1 MEKYFL
7 LTDLTYENERIELEK
22 IVRSYTEWSYY
33 GIGRFKIHIGFPDRE
48 TIIPIAIKFKN
59 PKTLFKKIEFNMV
72 NANGIVTPHT
82 DHDRFVTM
90 NLPICGNF
98 KNSTVDFY
106 ENTTN
111 SPPTHTSSLNHPDG
125 ASVEVTTA
133 RSYASAEL
141 VELVSYEVPICFDT
155 QVIHGVTNSTAE
167 DRYILSLSFKEEF
180 TYQRLKEM
188 YEYGELLV

>member
-1 MEKYFL
+1 MYK
-7 LTDLTYENERIELEK
+7 RQ
-22 IVRSYTEWSYY
+22 
-33 GIGRFKIHIGFPDRE
+33 
-48 TIIPIAIKFKN
+48 
-59 PKTLFKKIEFNMV
+59 
-72 NANGIVTPHT
+72 
-82 DHDRFVTM
+82 
-90 NLPICGNF
+90 
-98 KNSTVDFY
+98 
-106 ENTTN
+106 
-111 SPPTHTSSLNHPDG
+111 DG